1 MDPSTRVLGLDSQG
15 NMVFT
20 MVKPVMGIYQ
30 VSSEQTGSV
39 GAHGLQG
46 LSENTL
52 ILPEVQ
58 GQAPL
63 DQSQTEM
70 HSLQPSVQMPQMQIS
85 VPVQTELVSQI
96 LDAPRDAGAGPE
108 SAARMP
114 FAEVSSLLDP
124 NMKGSK
130 ARKYLISYEEIKR
143 RLQAPEKMSL
153 RSLAAYTRVSRGPA
167 SKKTLL
173 ESLNVL
179 GLTPS
184 TTTSV
189 SSSFSK
195 LTEGDTGALCD
206 DMKDFAHDYIDSGN
220 MAKQLIPET
229 NTVQHWSKIIET
241 KNHLEDM
248 RRCFKDPVNSGAFD
262 NVTHGLGLG
271 ALDVALDMIVMVIEQ
286 QIRILSGAAAS
297 DPADPGPPMRRIRRR
312 HRKARSGDSE
322 KPRKVSAGAK
332 DAARAPSKGK
342 GRGRS
347 RKKMR
352 PEAGAAVPMETQ
364 AEQCKPDDVENNV
377 LTLVSV
383 GYEAVSCELNAAGT
397 V

>member
-1 MDPSTRVLGLDSQG
+1 MDPSTRVLGLDAQG

-39 GAHGLQG
+39 AHGLQG

-96 LDAPRDAGAGPE
+96 LDAPPDAGASPE

-297 DPADPGPPMRRIRRR
+297 DPADSGPPMRRIRRR
-312 HRKARSGDSE
+312 HRKARSADSE

-332 DAARAPSKGK
+332 EPARAPSKGK